1 MKNLRRVS
9 NAVNNVV
16 SYTGMIL
23 FVILIFACFAQ
34 VFFRFVLNNSLSW
47 TEELARY
54 CFIWMHMI
62 GASLLIEANGHA
74 TVTVILDLM
83 HGAVRKVFDI
93 LIELI
98 ILFNGVVML
107 HSGWVL
113 SYSSRNNLSTAMSVP
128 MWMINSSVAVGG
140 LLLVFQALVRIA
152 VVLAGEQT
160 QEGGEAQ

>member
-23 FVILIFACFAQ
+23 FVILIFACVAQ

-113 SYSSRNNLSTAMSVP
+113 SYSSRNNLTTAMSVP

>member
-23 FVILIFACFAQ
+23 FVILIFACVAQ

-152 VVLAGEQT
+152 VILAGEQT

>member
-23 FVILIFACFAQ
+23 FVILIFACVAQ

-140 LLLVFQALVRIA
+140 LLMVFQALVRIA